1 MNIED
6 VDWASL
12 KHAYGA
18 ATDVPGILGALR
30 SADVED
36 RNGAFYDMY
45 GSLCHQG
52 SVYEATAATIPFLV
66 DILLEPGYPDREDL
80 LSFLGDVCHGGDT
93 GHAAALAAMAMQV
106 PRLTPLL
113 RDGDAGVRFR
123 VLWALSSAELR
134 HAADDVARQTADPEP
149 SVRAG
154 AWLALGEMDAGRLS
168 ADRDKADGG
177 EADGGE
183 ADGAVRLAWALARA
197 SRGGAEV
204 ADMLTGLLC
213 DGESL
218 TRLHEWTRAL
228 TRDSPLARCEPL
240 LASGEASPELLDA
253 VCAVLVSETDED
265 RAMSLYGM
273 LLAATFG
280 PQARE
285 PLPTP
290 FTRDDLD
297 PRQRR
302 VLAAIAASDS
312 AWALGNLWLTLSDHG
327 IEASFDRGEFADAF
341 GDATGEDR
349 GDRRALILRPRQV
362 PAAVD
367 AAHAVGREEWLDTPF
382 VFLNRWTKGIESAI
396 PEDPDDFPPEVMSA
410 ARAIAQPLMALVVG
424 RQLVGSYSWAFYP
437 QLDGAAA
444 AETVFAELGYTLL
457 PPDLTRIDDEPAPV
471 APGGDDQRE
480 AGEEEGAGAR
490 QRECVPFTELT
501 PALRADLEAFVECLA
516 EGGWSEVRQSY
527 AFAKHMA
534 DGGGGGSVGVTP
546 LALGRRFGTALHAE
560 VGFHVDRAVDGD
572 DGDNG
577 GLMAYL
583 GLVLDEQGG
592 ETYGARL
599 AWHDARPL
607 FAALAGIDMSGSAVD
622 ALEPLTELA
631 RISPP

>member
-18 ATDVPGILGALR
+18 ATDVPGLLGALR
-30 SADVED
+30 SADAED

-52 SVYEATAATIPFLV
+52 SVYEATAAAVPFLV
-66 DILLEPGYPDREDL
+66 DILLEPGYPDRQDL

-93 GHAAALAAMAMQV
+93 GHAAALAVMAVQV

-134 HAADDVARQTADPEP
+134 EAADDVARLTADPEP

-168 ADRDKADGG
+168 ADCG

-197 SRGGAEV
+197 PRGGAEV
-204 ADMLTGLLC
+204 ADTLTGLLC

-228 TRDSPLARCEPL
+228 TRDSPLARCESL

-253 VCAVLVSETDED
+253 VCALLVSETDED
-265 RAMSLYGM
+265 RAMSLYEM

-280 PQARE
+280 PRARE
-285 PLPTP
+285 SLPTP

-302 VLAAIAASDS
+302 VLAAIAAGDA
-312 AWALGNLWLTLSDHG
+312 AWALGNVWVTLSEHG
-327 IEASFDRGEFADAF
+327 IEPAFDREEFADAF
-341 GDATGEDR
+341 GDAAD
-349 GDRRALILRPRQV
+349 GDNRALILRPRQV
-362 PAAVD
+362 PAAVE
-367 AAHAVGREEWLDTPF
+367 AAHAVDREEWLDTPF
-382 VFLNRWTKGIESAI
+382 VFLNRCVKEIESAI

-410 ARAIAQPLMALVVG
+410 ATEIARPLMALVVG
-424 RQLVGSYSWAFYP
+424 HQLVGSYSWAFYP

-471 APGGDDQRE
+471 ASGGDDQRE
-480 AGEEEGAGAR
+480 AGEEEDAGAR
-490 QRECVPFTELT
+490 QRACVPSIELP
-501 PALRADLEAFVECLA
+501 PALRADLDAFVECLA

-527 AFAKHMA
+527 AFAKSRV
-534 DGGGGGSVGVTP
+534 DGGGSVGVTP
-546 LALGRRFGTALHAE
+546 LALGRRFGTALRAQ
-560 VGFHVDRAVDGD
+560 VGFHVERAVDGD
-572 DGDNG
+572 DG
-577 GLMAYL
+577 GLVAYL

-599 AWHDARPL
+599 VWHDARPL
-607 FAALAGIDMSGSAVD
+607 FVALAGIDMSGSAVD
-622 ALEPLTELA
+622 ALEPLTDLA
-631 RISPP
+631 CFSRL

>member
-12 KHAYGA
+12 KHAYGE

-52 SVYEATAATIPFLV
+52 SVYEATAAAVPFLV
-66 DILLEPGYPDREDL
+66 DIVVEPGYPDREDL
-80 LSFLGDVCHGGDT
+80 LSFLGHVCHGGDT
-93 GHAAALAAMAMQV
+93 GHAAALAAMAVQV

-113 RDGDAGVRFR
+113 RDGDPGVRLR

-134 HAADDVARQTADPEP
+134 EAADDVARLTADPEP

-168 ADRDKADGG
+168 ADCD

-204 ADMLTGLLC
+204 ADTLTGLLR

-218 TRLHEWTRAL
+218 PRLHEWTREL
-228 TRDSPLARCEPL
+228 TRDSPLAHCETL
-240 LASGEASPELLDA
+240 LASGDASLELLDV
-253 VCAVLVSETDED
+253 VCALLVAETDED
-265 RAMSLYGM
+265 RAMSQYEM

-285 PLPTP
+285 SLPTS

-302 VLAAIAASDS
+302 VLAAIAASDA
-312 AWALGNLWLTLSDHG
+312 AWAYGSLWLALSDHG
-327 IEASFDRGEFADAF
+327 IEAGFDRGEFADAF
-341 GDATGEDR
+341 GDASGEDKWV
-349 GDRRALILRPRQV
+349 LILRPRQV

-396 PEDPDDFPPEVMSA
+396 PEDLDDFPPEVMSA
-410 ARAIAQPLMALVVG
+410 ARVIAQPLMALVA
-424 RQLVGSYSWAFYP
+424 RHQFVGSYSWAFYP
-437 QLDGAAA
+437 QLDGVAA

-457 PPDLTRIDDEPAPV
+457 PPDLTRIDDEPEPV
-471 APGGDDQRE
+471 TSGGDDQ
-480 AGEEEGAGAR
+480 
-490 QRECVPFTELT
+490 QRACVPFTELT
-501 PALRADLEAFVECLA
+501 PALRADLDAFVECLA

-527 AFAKHMA
+527 AFAKSMA
-534 DGGGGGSVGVTP
+534 DGDGDGDGGGSVGVTP
-546 LALGRRFGTALHAE
+546 LALGRRFGTALHAQ
-560 VGFHVDRAVDGD
+560 VGFHVERAVDGD
-572 DGDNG
+572 GGDDV
-577 GLMAYL
+577 GLVAYL

-622 ALEPLTELA
+622 TLRSLTDLA
-631 RISPP
+631 HFSRL

>member
-30 SADVED
+30 SADAED

-52 SVYEATAATIPFLV
+52 SVYEATAAAVPFLV
-66 DILLEPGYPDREDL
+66 DILLEPGYPDRQDL

-113 RDGDAGVRFR
+113 RDGDSGVRFR

-134 HAADDVARQTADPEP
+134 EAADDVARLTADPEP

-168 ADRDKADGG
+168 ADRG
-177 EADGGE
+177 EADRGE

-197 SRGGAEV
+197 PRGGAEV
-204 ADMLTGLLC
+204 ADTLTGLLC

-218 TRLHEWTRAL
+218 TQLHEWTRAL
-228 TRDSPLARCEPL
+228 TRDSPLARCESL

-253 VCAVLVSETDED
+253 VCALLVSETDED
-265 RAMSLYGM
+265 RAMSLYEM

-285 PLPTP
+285 SLPTP
-290 FTRDDLD
+290 FTRGDLD

-302 VLAAIAASDS
+302 VLAAIAASDA

-341 GDATGEDR
+341 GDATGEDK
-349 GDRRALILRPRQV
+349 RALILRPRQV

-410 ARAIAQPLMALVVG
+410 ARVIAQPLMALVV
-424 RQLVGSYSWAFYP
+424 RHQLVGSYSWAFYP

-444 AETVFAELGYTLL
+444 AETVFAELGYTVL

-471 APGGDDQRE
+471 ASGGDDQRE
-480 AGEEEGAGAR
+480 AGEEEGAGEGEDAGAR
-490 QRECVPFTELT
+490 QRACVPFTELT
-501 PALRADLEAFVECLA
+501 PALRADLDAFVECLA

-527 AFAKHMA
+527 AFAKRMA
-534 DGGGGGSVGVTP
+534 DGGGSVGVTP

-560 VGFHVDRAVDGD
+560 VGFHVERAVDGD
-572 DGDNG
+572 DA
-577 GLMAYL
+577 GLVAYL

-599 AWHDARPL
+599 AWHGARPL
-607 FAALAGIDMSGSAVD
+607 FAALAGIDISGSAVD
-622 ALEPLTELA
+622 ALAPLTELA
-631 RISPP
+631 CFSRL